1 MANKT
6 ILVIE
11 DDAVN
16 MKLVTSLLEMGNYFI
31 LEALDGETGIRLA
44 REHQPDLILMDI
56 QLPGIDGLSATR
68 AMKDEPALNH
78 TPIVALTAHAMVG
91 DKEKALEAGCTG
103 YISKPI
109 DIKDFLYNIDRFFKT
124 DDWESNNNVIAKH

>member
-1 MANKT
+1 MENKT

-11 DDAVN
+11 DDAFS
-16 MKLVTSLLEMGNYFI
+16 MKLVTSLLEIGNFNI
-31 LEALDGETGIRLA
+31 LEALDAETGIRLA

-56 QLPGIDGLSATR
+56 QLPGMDGLSATR
-68 AMKDEPALNH
+68 AMKYEPALNN
-78 TPIVALTAHAMVG
+78 TPIVALTANAMVG

-109 DIKDFLYNIDRFFKT
+109 DVRAFLDNLSHFFRNDEKD
-124 DDWESNNNVIAKH
+124 SNNIAMTEH